1 MPAAPVLIQVKA
13 GGLPNEVTESRRQP
27 DQLATTCKPWFGVH
41 RATLRAR
48 GYLNCVE
55 MRAPDPKSLPL
66 FFLETD
72 VSVTPHIV
80 VSKQD
85 VVRLEALLASV
96 DAERGEVARALAIE
110 LDRAEHR
117 DRDAMPDGVVMMGS
131 HVRCIDETT
140 GEQYTFKL
148 VYPGDA
154 DFAEG
159 RVSILAP
166 VGAALLGLS
175 VGQTIQW
182 PLPGGRET
190 RLTVVSVTN
199 D

>member
-1 MPAAPVLIQVKA
+1 
-13 GGLPNEVTESRRQP
+13 
-27 DQLATTCKPWFGVH
+27 
-41 RATLRAR
+41 
-48 GYLNCVE
+48 
-55 MRAPDPKSLPL
+55 
-66 FFLETD
+66 
-72 VSVTPHIV
+72 V

-85 VVRLEALLASV
+85 AIRLEALLSSV
-96 DAERGEVARALAIE
+96 DAESGEVGRALAVE

-117 DRDAMPDGVVMMGS
+117 ERDDMPEGVVMMGS

-140 GEQYTFKL
+140 GEHYKVKL

-154 DFAEG
+154 DFAAG

-175 VGQTIQW
+175 VGQTIEW

-190 RLTVVSVTN
+190 RLTVVSVAN

>member
-1 MPAAPVLIQVKA
+1 M
-13 GGLPNEVTESRRQP
+13 
-27 DQLATTCKPWFGVH
+27 
-41 RATLRAR
+41 
-48 GYLNCVE
+48 
-55 MRAPDPKSLPL
+55 
-66 FFLETD
+66 
-72 VSVTPHIV
+72 SVTPHIV

-85 VVRLEALLASV
+85 AVRLEALLASV
-96 DAERGEVARALAIE
+96 DAEGGEVARALAAE
-110 LDRAEHR
+110 LDRAEYRER
-117 DRDAMPDGVVMMGS
+117 DDMPEGVVMMGS
-131 HVRCIDETT
+131 RVRCIDETT
-140 GEQYTFKL
+140 GEQHTLKL
-148 VYPGDA
+148 VYPADA

-190 RLTVVSVTN
+190 RLTVEAVTN